1 MNKKL
6 LIFFIVALFV
16 LGAGVFLLYSYF
28 SKNSECASKPCIG
41 VNGHFFRIEVAD
53 TIAKRTEGL
62 SGREGL
68 AEDEGMLFVFDSPM
82 RYGFWMKGVKFPI
95 DIIWIKDNKVVDLS
109 ENIQPEA
116 GKPDSELKIYNPHE
130 PVNKVL
136 ELRAGTVKKYGF
148 RSGDSVEVSL

>member
-6 LIFFIVALFV
+6 LIFAVILLLVFV
-16 LGAGVFLLYSYF
+16 LVFALLFFQGVKQCSR
-28 SKNSECASKPCIG
+28 KPCVKIG
-41 VNGHFFRIEVAD
+41 KNVFYVTMAD
-53 TIAKRTEGL
+53 TIEKRTEGL
-62 SGREGL
+62 SKKDNL
-68 AEDEGMLFVFDSPM
+68 AQDEGMLFLFDKESN
-82 RYGFWMKGVKFPI
+82 YGFWMKGVKFPI

-109 ENIQPEA
+109 ENIQPEV

-136 ELRAGTVKKYGF
+136 ELKAGTVKKYGF